1 MQRVKRLLAC
11 TLCDLSRPQK
21 WISESFTPPHSF
33 SGVEWVYYP
42 CTHQHILKCNA
53 VYYGIVV
60 FLDCFADGVPMQK
73 CRVSKHIAK
82 THQATVYL
90 WSISICHVAP
100 QNAYGTTGRD
110 SELDDLPG
118 AADSYC
124 PCCSVPSDREGQ
136 LWLVWIKASWL
147 NECPQIK
154 LIQIFFFFLME
165 LVTHLIS
172 ITFSRRMFPR

>member
-60 FLDCFADGVPMQK
+60 FLDCFANSSWRGANAESASTSRKHIKLQSISDPFLFAMLHHRMLVELPDVTANWTT
-73 CRVSKHIAK
+73 CRVRRILI
-82 THQATVYL
+82 VR
-90 WSISICHVAP
+90 VAACP
-100 QNAYGTTGRD
+100 QTARV
-110 SELDDLPG
+110 S
-118 AADSYC
+118 
-124 PCCSVPSDREGQ
+124 SDRY
-136 LWLVWIKASWL
+136 
-147 NECPQIK
+147 
-154 LIQIFFFFLME
+154 E
-165 LVTHLIS
+165 LKPHD
-172 ITFSRRMFPR
+172 